1 MHLCSHTT
9 ATVIDAPELI
19 HHPLKIPEGVGE
31 HAGYPTADLWCIMLQ
46 HLFRSMTSVVRRLNA
61 EQRST
66 LVLLSGNCLLDL
78 PRKQILGPEELPGQ
92 TYDATQ
98 QCNLTFGPEY
108 SVCPGMDVCARL
120 WCAVVRQGQMV
131 CLTKKLPAVEGTPC
145 GKGRICLQGKCV
157 DKTKKKYYSVSDFPL
172 VPYLPV
178 TCGDCH
184 QKALFPRYNVFSREI
199 SLWLLLEP
207 RGPLP
212 VISSRRRCRPWVLL
226 PAHACDK

>member
-1 MHLCSHTT
+1 MDS
-9 ATVIDAPELI
+9 AV
-19 HHPLKIPEGVGE
+19 
-31 HAGYPTADLWCIMLQ
+31 
-46 HLFRSMTSVVRRLNA
+46 RSLNTEQGSISVF
-61 EQRST
+61 
-66 LVLLSGNCLLDL
+66 LLGNCLLDV

-157 DKTKKKYYSVSDFPL
+157 DKTKKKYYSVSDF
-172 VPYLPV
+172 V
-178 TCGDCH
+178 TQC
-184 QKALFPRYNVFSREI
+184 
-199 SLWLLLEP
+199 LEP
-207 RGPLP
+207 QDLKCIPATCVGTITRRLDFLVKMFFLERLKQSVRSVSPHFQSPEGSNDIHTGSACLPRLSHNRPFSDDSDSSQSSVPIPSAEEFITFFPVDPLLF
-212 VISSRRRCRPWVLL
+212 LL
-226 PAHACDK
+226 RLPEW

>member
-1 MHLCSHTT
+1 M
-9 ATVIDAPELI
+9 
-19 HHPLKIPEGVGE
+19 
-31 HAGYPTADLWCIMLQ
+31 
-46 HLFRSMTSVVRRLNA
+46 
-61 EQRST
+61 
-66 LVLLSGNCLLDL
+66 LDL

-157 DKTKKKYYSVSDFPL
+157 DKTKKKYYSVSDLL
-172 VPYLPV
+172 VTPCPETQDLRSIPV
-178 TCGDCH
+178 TCVGLSPEGFLS
-184 QKALFPRYNVFSREI
+184 QLKYFS
-199 SLWLLLEP
+199 S
-207 RGPLP
+207 RGPGKASAGCPLSFKVP
-212 VISSRRRCRPWVLL
+212 SGALTFGTMLTCFQDYPRAVRSQIL
-226 PAHACDK
+226 

>member
-1 MHLCSHTT
+1 MIL
-9 ATVIDAPELI
+9 
-19 HHPLKIPEGVGE
+19 
-31 HAGYPTADLWCIMLQ
+31 
-46 HLFRSMTSVVRRLNA
+46 VVCNLNTEPWSILA
-61 EQRST
+61 I
-66 LVLLSGNCLLDL
+66 LSGNCLLDL

-157 DKTKKKYYSVSDFPL
+157 DKTKKKYYSVSDFPVTQRL
-172 VPYLPV
+172 EARDLKCIPV
-178 TCGDCH
+178 TCGDSH
-184 QKALFPRYNVFSREI
+184 PKALFPRNLFAV
-199 SLWLLLEP
+199 
-207 RGPLP
+207 
-212 VISSRRRCRPWVLL
+212 SSFT
-226 PAHACDK
+226 HESHF

>member
-1 MHLCSHTT
+1 M
-9 ATVIDAPELI
+9 VI
-19 HHPLKIPEGVGE
+19 
-31 HAGYPTADLWCIMLQ
+31 
-46 HLFRSMTSVVRRLNA
+46 
-61 EQRST
+61 
-66 LVLLSGNCLLDL
+66 LSGNCLLDL

-157 DKTKKKYYSVSDFPL
+157 DKTKKKYYSVSGFPATRCL
-172 VPYLPV
+172 ETRDLEHVPL
-178 TCGDCH
+178 TCVGLSAGGFISQLNCVFLRE
-184 QKALFPRYNVFSREI
+184 LFPA
-199 SLWLLLEP
+199 
-207 RGPLP
+207 
-212 VISSRRRCRPWVLL
+212 SSFNHSSQVQPWKNWRKCRP
-226 PAHACDK
+226 

>member
-1 MHLCSHTT
+1 M
-9 ATVIDAPELI
+9 II
-19 HHPLKIPEGVGE
+19 
-31 HAGYPTADLWCIMLQ
+31 
-46 HLFRSMTSVVRRLNA
+46 
-61 EQRST
+61 
-66 LVLLSGNCLLDL
+66 LLGNCLLDL

-157 DKTKKKYYSVSDFPL
+157 DKTKKKYYSVSGFL
-172 VPYLPV
+172 VNSSLE
-178 TCGDCH
+178 TQHRKC
-184 QKALFPRYNVFSREI
+184 FPRHAWSLQSEGFI
-199 SLWLLLEP
+199 SQLKDF
-207 RGPLP
+207 
-212 VISSRRRCRPWVLL
+212 VCQ
-226 PAHACDK
+226 